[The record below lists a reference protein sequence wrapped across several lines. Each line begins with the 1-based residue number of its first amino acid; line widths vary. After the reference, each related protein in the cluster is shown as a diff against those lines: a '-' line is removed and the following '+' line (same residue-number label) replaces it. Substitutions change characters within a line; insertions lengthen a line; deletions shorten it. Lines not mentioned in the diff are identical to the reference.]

1 MLWHFVCEEAAM
13 FNWFDLMRQAQTS
26 AALDALARQF
36 NLSGDQPQR
45 TMAAFMPAFAMGLQH
60 AMASSDPARLLQS
73 MTSGAYQNFWQAAG
87 NPFTPQAQQEGRKLL
102 DQLFG
107 SDEVSRRVAHQAAS
121 YAGINAD
128 TMQQLLPVLAG
139 ILAGGTSHWMMAHA
153 QALQNLTPSKES
165 PQAQS
170 GTANPWADLWA
181 NWMKAASPEK
191 KPANPFEEMFA
202 GFFQMPPPAEP
213 PKPEPQAQAPTSA
226 LDEMMEKG
234 REMQMQYLTSLQS
247 IFTDA
252 GKADSDKA

>member
-1 MLWHFVCEEAAM
+1 M

-36 NLSGDQPQR
+36 GLSGDQPQR

-60 AMASSDPARLLQS
+60 AMASSDPARVLQS
-73 MTSGAYQNFWQAAG
+73 LMGGAYQNFWQAAG
-87 NPFTPQAQQEGRKLL
+87 NPFTPQAQQEGRQLL
-102 DQLFG
+102 DQIFG

-121 YAGINAD
+121 YAGISAD

-153 QALQNLTPSKES
+153 QAFQNF
-165 PQAQS
+165 AQS
-170 GTANPWADLWA
+170 KDSQQASSAAANPWADLWT

-191 KPANPFEEMFA
+191 KPANPFEEMVA

-213 PKPEPQAQAPTSA
+213 PKPEPPSSSPS

-234 REMQMQYLTSLQS
+234 REMQMQYLASLQS
-247 IFTDA
+247 IFSDVS
-252 GKADSDKA
+252 KADDKKS

>member
-1 MLWHFVCEEAAM
+1 M

-36 NLSGDQPQR
+36 HLSGDQPQR

-60 AMASSDPARLLQS
+60 AMASSDPTRVLQS
-73 MTSGAYQNFWQAAG
+73 MMGGAYQNFWQAAG
-87 NPFTPQAQQEGRKLL
+87 NPFTPQAQQEGRQLL

-139 ILAGGTSHWMMAHA
+139 ILAGGTSQWMMAHT
-153 QALQNLTPSKES
+153 QVFQNLANSKDSQQATP
-165 PQAQS
+165 A
-170 GTANPWADLWA
+170 ANPWADLWT

-213 PKPEPQAQAPTSA
+213 PTPEPQIQAPMSS

-252 GKADSDKA
+252 GKTDSDKA

>member
-1 MLWHFVCEEAAM
+1 M

-26 AALDALARQF
+26 AALDAIARQF

-60 AMASSDPARLLQS
+60 AMSSSDPTRVLQS
-73 MTSGAYQNFWQAAG
+73 MMGGAYQNFWQAAG
-87 NPFTPQAQQEGRKLL
+87 NPFTPQAQQEGRQLL

-107 SDEVSRRVAHQAAS
+107 SDEVSRRVAQQAAS

-139 ILAGGTSHWMMAHA
+139 ILAGGTSQWMMAHT
-153 QALQNLTPSKES
+153 QAFQNFATPKGS
-165 PQAQS
+165 QQS
-170 GTANPWADLWA
+170 SSAATNPWADLWT

-191 KPANPFEEMFA
+191 KPANPFEEMLA

-213 PKPEPQAQAPTSA
+213 PKPEPSA
-226 LDEMMEKG
+226 MSLDGMMEKG
-234 REMQMQYLTSLQS
+234 REMQMQYLASLQS
-247 IFTDA
+247 IFSDA
-252 GKADSDKA
+252 NKGGDKT